1 MKQKNYTSSSER
13 RFQKRYQRI
22 QRRKDEAALAQD
34 REDLGALETNSAT
47 VDYPDQL
54 VFYTRMM
61 TDEEPRRSESQR
73 RRDEMYEAFNR
84 YINERI
90 WQEFRR
96 VSSANRDGLQ
106 STNVFVD
113 EFVESPEEELDDLEA
128 GETCFLDEFI
138 GSFQ

>member
-1 MKQKNYTSSSER
+1 MKQKNYTSAFER

-22 QRRKDEAALAQD
+22 QRRKDEDALIRD
-34 REDLGALETNSAT
+34 RDECEALETNASTA
-47 VDYPDQL
+47 DYLDQL
-54 VFYTRMM
+54 VFYRQMM

-73 RRDEMYEAFNR
+73 LRDEMYEAFNR

-96 VSSANRDGLQ
+96 ASSVNSDGLQ

-113 EFVESPEEELDDLEA
+113 EFVEASEEELDDLEV